1 MYWYPSW
8 GRTWCPRGT
17 DEGPCPRGRPAAPP
31 AGSGA
36 HRGLGPAAAALPSAL
51 RCAPRSPIDLLRG
64 GGGGGG
70 EEPGQVRTDWR
81 RFPGLRNLI
90 GHFPTGPQAPPL
102 CAALPPLGR
111 RSCLCPR
118 LAPLLPP
125 PRAVSRLA
133 SFASSSFHSLLALP
147 LSPPLSAL
155 LFPQDRFRSFGLFHA
170 PGLRNSSLFPFSLF
184 LSLPFLF
191 PSLFLFKI
199 YFSVHT
205 PHPHTSHP
213 PASELW
219 G

>member
-1 MYWYPSW
+1 MVARGARTERGPGPPGPPSS
-8 GRTWCPRGT
+8 
-17 DEGPCPRGRPAAPP
+17 APP

-90 GHFPTGPQAPPL
+90 DISTGPQAPPL

-118 LAPLLPP
+118 LASRCPPLPEQCRAWLPSP
-125 PRAVSRLA
+125 
-133 SFASSSFHSLLALP
+133 SSSFHSP
-147 LSPPLSAL
+147 SSPFLSPPLSAL
-155 LFPQDRFRSFGLFHA
+155 LFPPGSLPLLRALSRSWTTELF
-170 PGLRNSSLFPFSLF
+170 LVFPF
-184 LSLPFLF
+184 LSVPFSPL
-191 PSLFLFKI
+191 
-199 YFSVHT
+199 SVPVT
-205 PHPHTSHP
+205 LSF
-213 PASELW
+213 
-219 G
+219 